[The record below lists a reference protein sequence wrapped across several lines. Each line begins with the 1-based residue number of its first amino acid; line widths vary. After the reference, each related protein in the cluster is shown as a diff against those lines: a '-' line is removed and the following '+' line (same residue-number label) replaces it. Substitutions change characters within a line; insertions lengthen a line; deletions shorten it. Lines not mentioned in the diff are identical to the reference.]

1 MANKWSKLTLTFA
14 VGLAVS
20 APASVFATN
29 GYFSHGYSVKEKG
42 LAGAGV
48 AYSQDSLAAAVN
60 PAGMVFVGKRLDVG
74 AALFSPMR
82 DYTTTGG
89 PSNAFFGPDPSCPTP
104 GPTAVCTSPSF
115 SIGPQS
121 IDSEN
126 ELFLIPQFGRNWMIG
141 DNSSAG
147 LSIYGNG
154 GMNTEYEGGTATF
167 FVPPPLG
174 PGAFLPFP
182 GTFGDGTAGVDL
194 AQIFFNGSYARK
206 FGSQGQAAW
215 GVSGILAV
223 QSFEAKGFANFAPFS
238 TNPSKLSNNGHDI
251 TTGFGFKLG
260 IQGKVTKKLALGAS
274 YQSEIKMS
282 DIDDYAGLF
291 AEQGGFDI
299 PATWTVGL
307 ALDVTPKSKFV
318 LDIQEVMYSDI
329 KSVGNPFSPL
339 LTQCMPGAGPGGSGL
354 GAGCLGGPNG
364 AGFGWEDMTIVKLG
378 YQWQSSPKWIWR
390 FGFSTGDQPIPSSEV
405 LINIVAP
412 GVMEEHVTFGFT
424 RTLGKS
430 SEVNFALMVA
440 PSNSVTGA
448 SPFDPAQTINL
459 KMKQIELAA
468 TWGKKF

>member
-1 MANKWSKLTLTFA
+1 MSNKSYKLASA
-14 VGLAVS
+14 VVLGLAVS
-20 APASVFATN
+20 APAGVFATN
-29 GYFSHGYSVKEKG
+29 GYFSHGYSVKEKA

-48 AYSQDSLAAAVN
+48 AYSQDSLAAANN

-89 PSNAFFGPDPSCPTP
+89 PSQVC
-104 GPTAVCTSPSF
+104 GPTGCTF
-115 SIGPQS
+115 SVGPQS
-121 IDSEN
+121 LSSEN

-167 FVPPPLG
+167 FVPPPG
-174 PGAFLPFP
+174 PGAFLTFP

-206 FGSQGQAAW
+206 FGSKGQAAW

-223 QSFEAKGFANFAPFS
+223 QSFEAKGLANFAPFS

-251 TTGFGFKLG
+251 STGFGLKLG
-260 IQGKVTKKLALGAS
+260 IQGKVTSKLALGAS

-282 DIDDYAGLF
+282 DFDDYAGLF

-299 PATWTVGL
+299 PSTWTAGL
-307 ALDVTPKSKFV
+307 AVDVTPKSKFV
-318 LDIQEVMYSDI
+318 LDIQEILYSDI
-329 KSVGNPFSPL
+329 PSVGNPFSPL
-339 LTQCMPGAGPGGSGL
+339 LDGSCMPGAGPGGSGL

-378 YQWQSSPKWIWR
+378 YQWQSGSKWTWR
-390 FGFSTGDQPIPSSEV
+390 VGFSTGDQPIPSSEV

-412 GVMEEHVTFGFT
+412 GVMEEHLTFGFT
-424 RTLGKS
+424 RNLGKS
-430 SEVNFALMVA
+430 SEVNFSLMVA
-440 PSNSVTGA
+440 PSNSITGA
-448 SPFDPAQTINL
+448 NPFDPAQTIEL
-459 KMKQIELAA
+459 KMKQWELAA
-468 TWGKKF
+468 TWAKRF